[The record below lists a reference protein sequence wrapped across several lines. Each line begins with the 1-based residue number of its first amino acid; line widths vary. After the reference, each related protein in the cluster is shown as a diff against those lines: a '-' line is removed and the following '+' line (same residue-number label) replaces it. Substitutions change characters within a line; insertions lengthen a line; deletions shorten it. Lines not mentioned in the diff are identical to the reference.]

1 MNFLLLFTV
10 ASMTAT
16 TSLVFNEVKATKVE
30 QSRLWCRR
38 FAYCDTALFAKMAS
52 MPEYGNFP
60 NLPTLNED
68 DLVKDQAKFTRR
80 SFPRNDSSVTMDS
93 PPWWR
98 VYVDG
103 YGGQKS
109 LGDESYEGVVGSY
122 LFVCCST
129 GSTDVRLYASHEQF
143 PVALHQFLR
152 RVGADHYKV
161 HVLYGDTFSVNIS
174 EDIEDVCAV
183 FGCVFVSTSI

>member
-1 MNFLLLFTV
+1 
-10 ASMTAT
+10 
-16 TSLVFNEVKATKVE
+16 
-30 QSRLWCRR
+30 
-38 FAYCDTALFAKMAS
+38 
-52 MPEYGNFP
+52 
-60 NLPTLNED
+60 
-68 DLVKDQAKFTRR
+68 
-80 SFPRNDSSVTMDS
+80 MDS

-103 YGGQKS
+103 YGGQRS
-109 LGDESYEGVVGSY
+109 LGGESYEGTVGLY

-129 GSTDVRLYASHEQF
+129 GSTDARLYASHEQF

-152 RVGADHYKV
+152 RVGAEHYKV

-183 FGCVFVSTSI
+183 FGCVCQPISNGTPQEMAFAGSMVRVIKRMPTAMLAGVPHLPPNSWACADKYAVHMF